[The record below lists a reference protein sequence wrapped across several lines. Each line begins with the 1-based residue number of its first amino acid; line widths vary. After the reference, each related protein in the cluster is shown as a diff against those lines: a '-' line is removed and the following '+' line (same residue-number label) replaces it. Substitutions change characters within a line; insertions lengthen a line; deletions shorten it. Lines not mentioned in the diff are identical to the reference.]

1 MLFGLDTPLALVR
14 YLQLKL
20 TIDTPLTAGG
30 TIDERAE
37 VVAKE
42 ILKPECPT
50 DCTVKNDNIAIV
62 VFCDNF
68 WKELTKPI
76 FISLEPVRIKVSLK
90 DSSSLR

>member
-14 YLQLKL
+14 WLQLKL

-30 TIDERAE
+30 RIREDAE

-42 ILKPECPT
+42 ILKPECET

-62 VFCDNF
+62 VFCDKF

-76 FISLEPVRIKVSLK
+76 FIALEPV
-90 DSSSLR
+90 